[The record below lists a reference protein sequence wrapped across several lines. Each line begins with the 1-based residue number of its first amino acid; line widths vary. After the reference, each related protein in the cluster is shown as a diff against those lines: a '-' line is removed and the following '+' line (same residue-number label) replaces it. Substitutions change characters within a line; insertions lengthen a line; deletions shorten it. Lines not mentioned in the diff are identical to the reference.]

1 MAIELNKN
9 KYWVLCAMLI
19 LLNHHINEAE
29 GLEALAQAPAN
40 GYIAVAPGTGSKAP
54 TSQVSNSGSIGVEAP
69 TLGRGFKAD
78 QAPRPKYKSKPL
90 ISVLP
95 NKITDNGTKSGEPQ
109 VPCFMIFGDSLVDV
123 GNNNILKTWA
133 RADYSPYGIDFK
145 PFGPTGRFCNGRT
158 TVDFI
163 AELLGF
169 DHYIPPSELTNGTDI
184 LQGLNFA
191 SAAAGIREET
201 AQHLGDRSTMKEQI
215 DNFKNKILEM
225 NVLLGGPQNTR
236 DHLGKC
242 LFQVGFGSND
252 YLNNYFLPSV
262 YNTSKLFTP
271 EQYADD
277 LIKQFTTLLLEI
289 YDLGARK
296 FALAGVSQVGCSPN
310 SLALGS
316 QDGTC
321 VKTINDA
328 NEMFNTRL
336 KTLVD
341 TLNKD
346 HPDAKFTYINSYGLF
361 QELKDRASTLG
372 FKNTNEGCCGVGKF
386 KGLITCLPTQI
397 PCPNRDE
404 YLFWDAYHPT
414 EATNRIGARR
424 SYIKL
429 LPTDAYPYDIRTL
442 ITLK

>member
-40 GYIAVAPGTGSKAP
+40 GSIDVAPGTGSKAP

-95 NKITDNGTKSGEPQ
+95 NKITDNGTKTGEPQ

-163 AELLGF
+163 
-169 DHYIPPSELTNGTDI
+169 
-184 LQGLNFA
+184 
-191 SAAAGIREET
+191 AAGIREET

-252 YLNNYFLPSV
+252 YLNNYFVPSV

-277 LIKQFTTLLLEI
+277 FIKQFTTLLLEI
-289 YDLGARK
+289 HDLGARK

-372 FKNTNEGCCGVGKF
+372 TFSNFLTNYPIDNNES
-386 KGLITCLPTQI
+386 
-397 PCPNRDE
+397 
-404 YLFWDAYHPT
+404 
-414 EATNRIGARR
+414 IGGPAF
-424 SYIKL
+424 YAL
-429 LPTDAYPYDIRTL
+429 EL
-442 ITLK
+442 

>member
-1 MAIELNKN
+1 
-9 KYWVLCAMLI
+9 
-19 LLNHHINEAE
+19 
-29 GLEALAQAPAN
+29 
-40 GYIAVAPGTGSKAP
+40 
-54 TSQVSNSGSIGVEAP
+54 
-69 TLGRGFKAD
+69 
-78 QAPRPKYKSKPL
+78 
-90 ISVLP
+90 
-95 NKITDNGTKSGEPQ
+95 
-109 VPCFMIFGDSLVDV
+109 MIFGDSLADV

-133 RADYSPYGIDFK
+133 RADYSPYGIDLK

-201 AQHLGDRSTMKEQI
+201 AQHLGDQSTMKEQI

-225 NVLLGGPQNTR
+225 NVLLGGPQNTK
-236 DHLGKC
+236 DHFGKC

-252 YLNNYFLPSV
+252 YLNNYFVPSV

-372 FKNTNEGCCGVGKF
+372 TFSNFLTNYPIDNNES
-386 KGLITCLPTQI
+386 
-397 PCPNRDE
+397 
-404 YLFWDAYHPT
+404 
-414 EATNRIGARR
+414 IGGPAF
-424 SYIKL
+424 YAL
-429 LPTDAYPYDIRTL
+429 EL
-442 ITLK
+442 